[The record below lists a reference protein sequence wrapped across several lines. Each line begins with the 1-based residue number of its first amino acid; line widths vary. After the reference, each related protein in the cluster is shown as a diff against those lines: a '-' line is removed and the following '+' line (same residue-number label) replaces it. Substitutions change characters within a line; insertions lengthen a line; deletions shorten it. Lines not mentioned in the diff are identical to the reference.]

1 MGSRRQGRILA
12 LQALFSWNFTKQPIE
27 ELVRFQWIDDE
38 KIIKI
43 GEDVKVFAALL
54 IKGTIENIEEIDNAI
69 KRQIEHWDFKRL
81 AKVDLALLRISVYAL
96 LYRDEIPKSVTIDEA
111 VDIAKNYCGEDSYKF
126 INGVLDGIQKKM
138 KR

>member
-12 LQALFSWNFTKQPIE
+12 LQALFSWDFTRQHVE

-38 KIIKI
+38 KKIKI
-43 GEDVKVFAALL
+43 GEDVTFFAALL

-81 AKVDLALLRISVYAL
+81 AKVDLAILRISVYAL
-96 LYRDEIPKSVTIDEA
+96 FYRNEIPKSVTIDEA
-111 VDIAKNYCGEDSYKF
+111 VDIAKNYCSDDSYKF